1 MNNFDKLIE
10 QLTLIQEKFT
20 HLDNFLTNTFIEFQQ
35 KQLEQLLA
43 VLEKHALT
51 CACNGKQQQILQPP
65 EEDTLHD
72 AKYAADRIGVSDKTI
87 TRLTMQ
93 GRLPIDSYV
102 NRKRQFRKSDIERCR
117 RYYRGE

>member
-20 HLDNFLTNTFIEFQQ
+20 HLDNFLTSTFIELQQ
-35 KQLEQLLA
+35 KQLEQLLS
-43 VLEKHALT
+43 VLDKHAIT
-51 CACNGKQQQILQPP
+51 CSCNSKQQQIP

-87 TRLTMQ
+87 TRLTVQ

>member
-1 MNNFDKLIE
+1 MSNFNKLIE
-10 QLTLIQEKFT
+10 QLNLIQEKFT
-20 HLDNFLTNTFIEFQQ
+20 HIDNFLTNTFIEFQQ

-43 VLEKHALT
+43 VFEKHALT
-51 CACNGKQQQILQPP
+51 CSCNSKQQQTLSPP
-65 EEDTLHD
+65 EEETLHD
-72 AKYAADRIGVSDKTI
+72 AKYAADRIGVSDKTV
-87 TRLTMQ
+87 TRLTVQ

>member
-1 MNNFDKLIE
+1 MNNFDHLLNQLKCIQDKFDNIE
-10 QLTLIQEKFT
+10 IFFT
-20 HLDNFLTNTFIEFQQ
+20 GTYLEFQRNQ
-35 KQLEQLLA
+35 FEKLLA
-43 VLEKHALT
+43 VLEAKQSFI
-51 CACNGKQQQILQPP
+51 CSCNSKQQQIP

-87 TRLTMQ
+87 TRLTVQ